1 MKKLVLVVAACAVG
15 FFVYKHHLQT
25 KADEKRATHVIE
37 WGMKSEAE
45 FDGAELKDI
54 DLQDYEIDEIGLI
67 NVEAE
72 LTYEVNGKRLCKKVK
87 AFYTGKFGTVVDD
100 FNVVGNCN

>member
-1 MKKLVLVVAACAVG
+1 MKKYVMIVAACTVG

-25 KADEKRATHVIE
+25 KTNETRATHVIE
-37 WGMKSEAE
+37 WGMKSDNE
-45 FDGAELKDI
+45 FDNAELKSI

-67 NVEAE
+67 HAEAE
-72 LTYEVNGKRLCKKVK
+72 LTYEVNGKELCKKVK

-100 FNVVGNCN
+100 FTVVGNCN